1 MSPARTALGAF
12 FIGAGLMHFARPRW
26 YRAIMPRSLP
36 AHRELVAASGVA
48 EIAGGVLVLPE
59 RTARLAGWWLI
70 ATLIAVFP
78 ANVSMALRSHD
89 FPRFP
94 PAALWARL
102 PVQGVFIAWVWR
114 VCRLRLRPRWR

>member
-48 EIAGGVLVLPE
+48 EIAGGTLVLHG
-59 RTARLAGWWLI
+59 RTARVGGWWLI

-78 ANVSMALRSHD
+78 ANVSMAVRARD

-94 PAALWARL
+94 VVALWARL
-102 PVQGVFIAWVWR
+102 PLQGVFLGWVWH
-114 VCRLRLRPRWR
+114 VCGLRLPRR

>member
-1 MSPARTALGAF
+1 MSPVRTALGAF

-36 AHRELVAASGVA
+36 AHRELVAASGAA
-48 EIAGGVLVLPE
+48 EIAGGALVLG
-59 RTARLAGWWLI
+59 RGTARVGGWWLI

-78 ANVSMALRSHD
+78 ANVSMALRSEE

-102 PVQGVFIAWVWR
+102 PLQGVFLAWVWR
-114 VCRLRLRPRWR
+114 VCGLRLPRR

>member
-1 MSPARTALGAF
+1 MSRARSALGTV

-36 AHRELVAASGVA
+36 AHPELVAASGVA
-48 EIAGGVLVLPE
+48 EIAGGVLVLGE
-59 RTARLAGWWLI
+59 RSARAGGWWLT

-78 ANVSMALRSHD
+78 ANVSMALRPED

-102 PVQGVFIAWVWR
+102 PLQGVFVWCVWR
-114 VCRLRLRPRWR
+114 VCGLRLPRR

>member
-36 AHRELVAASGVA
+36 AHRELVAASGAA
-48 EIAGGVLVLPE
+48 EIAGGALVLGE
-59 RTARLAGWWLI
+59 RTARVGGWWLI
-70 ATLIAVFP
+70 ATLLGVFP
-78 ANVSMALRSHD
+78 ANVSMALRAED

-102 PVQGVFIAWVWR
+102 PLQGVFLGWVWR
-114 VCRLRLRPRWR
+114 VCGLRLPRR

>member
-48 EIAGGVLVLPE
+48 EIAGGVLVLDE
-59 RTARLAGWWLI
+59 RTARAGGWWLI
-70 ATLIAVFP
+70 ATLIAIFP
-78 ANVSMALRSHD
+78 ANVSMALRAEE
-89 FPRFP
+89 FRRFP
-94 PAALWARL
+94 PAGLWARL
-102 PVQGVFIAWVWR
+102 PLQGVFLAWVWL
-114 VCRLRLRPRWR
+114 VCGLRLPRR

>member
-36 AHRELVAASGVA
+36 AHRELVAASGAA
-48 EIAGGVLVLPE
+48 EIAGGAAVLGA
-59 RTARLAGWWLI
+59 RTSRAGGWWLI

-78 ANVSMALRSHD
+78 ANVHMAQHPERYRKI
-89 FPRFP
+89 PRW
-94 PAALWARL
+94 ALYARL
-102 PVQGVFIAWVWR
+102 PVQGLFIYWMWLAT
-114 VCRLRLRPRWR
+114 LADN